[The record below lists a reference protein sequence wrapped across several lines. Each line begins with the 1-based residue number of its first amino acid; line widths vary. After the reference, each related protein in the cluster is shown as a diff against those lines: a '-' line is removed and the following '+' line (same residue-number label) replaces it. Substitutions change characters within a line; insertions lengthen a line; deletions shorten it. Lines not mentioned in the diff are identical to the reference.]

1 MIAQALRLHQT
12 TVDRHISDYLNQG
25 KLKSDNG
32 GLIVY
37 FPENKLT
44 F

>member
-1 MIAQALRLHQT
+1 MIAQVLRLHQT
-12 TVDRHISDYLNQG
+12 TVDRYISDYLNQG

-37 FPENKLT
+37 FLESKLI

>member
-1 MIAQALRLHQT
+1 MIAQALRFYQT
-12 TVDRHISDYLNQG
+12 IVDRHISDYFNQD
-25 KLKSDNG
+25 KLKPDNG

-37 FPENKLT
+37 FLQSKLI